1 VPRAGLNEALVVEE
15 AGRIADELGLSR
27 LTMAA
32 VAERLGVRQPSLY
45 KHVENMEDLQRSISL
60 RAKRDLADVLG
71 RAAIGRSRGDAVVSL
86 ARAYRAWA
94 HEHPGRYAATQ
105 RAPAPGD
112 ADDEAASRAA
122 IQVVFD
128 VLAGYGLRDDDAVD
142 AARALRSALHGFVTL
157 EAAGGFGLPV
167 DIDRSFER
175 LVSGL
180 ATALS
185 GWPSLDPAQ
194 P

>member
-1 VPRAGLNEALVVEE
+1 MPRAGLNEALVVEE

-45 KHVENMEDLQRSISL
+45 KHVENMEDLQRSIAL

-71 RAAIGRSRGDAVVSL
+71 RAAIGRSRGDAIVALSQ
-86 ARAYRAWA
+86 AYRAWA

-112 ADDEAASRAA
+112 ADDEAASREAT
-122 IQVVFD
+122 QVVFD

-180 ATALS
+180 AMALS
-185 GWPSLDPAQ
+185 NWPSLGRR
-194 P
+194 